1 VWKNEGEAAGDQPD
15 RTEIGPEH
23 PEADAAHAETMRAQ
37 ADAVRAQGD
46 VMKAQAETIMAQAA
60 NVPAPSATVPVEAET
75 VRVHAEAVVTEAD
88 SGVAQAEA
96 VLEHAEAL
104 KAEAESV
111 LPQPKTAVAPA
122 ICNAEEADPDGEA
135 RFRIFV
141 IDTGW
146 NSHARK
152 VLHENF
158 ALIRDLNREDP
169 IYFLDRDTS
178 VALLRRHRSLVG
190 RDPIILVQDMRAARS
205 GDAGDLPGFRL
216 HLGLLRDKN
225 TALAALQM
233 FARFMSMNRSAKDLE
248 AVVRRKLRMEG
259 FSGAIEII
267 GGSTVTEL
275 IRI

>member
-1 VWKNEGEAAGDQPD
+1 
-15 RTEIGPEH
+15 
-23 PEADAAHAETMRAQ
+23 
-37 ADAVRAQGD
+37 
-46 VMKAQAETIMAQAA
+46 
-60 NVPAPSATVPVEAET
+60 
-75 VRVHAEAVVTEAD
+75 
-88 SGVAQAEA
+88 
-96 VLEHAEAL
+96 
-104 KAEAESV
+104 
-111 LPQPKTAVAPA
+111 
-122 ICNAEEADPDGEA
+122 
-135 RFRIFV
+135 
-141 IDTGW
+141 
-146 NSHARK
+146 